1 MFQDVEAGRKTEVEM
16 LAGTVIE
23 LGKRHG
29 VATPVNGRLFDELK
43 RIEASSGA
51 KA

>member
-1 MFQDVEAGRKTEVEM
+1 
-16 LAGTVIE
+16 
-23 LGKRHG
+23 